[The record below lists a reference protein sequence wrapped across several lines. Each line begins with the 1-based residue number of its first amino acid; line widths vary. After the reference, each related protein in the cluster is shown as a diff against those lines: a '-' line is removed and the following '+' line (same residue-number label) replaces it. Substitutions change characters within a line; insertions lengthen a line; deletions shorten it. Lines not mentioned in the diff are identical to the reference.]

1 MRRAVKLF
9 LGGAACLAVGLACA
23 QEVNR
28 AAPVI
33 EAVDGSALLA
43 RQSGRVDALAKRLDG
58 MVARIDD
65 LERQVQSQGVLTLHN
80 QVAEV
85 KAEVARLRGVIDEL
99 QHRQAE
105 ADKRVKDFY
114 NDLDSRL
121 KAMVRA
127 APQPARAEP
136 AAVKPASVA
145 TTTPAVAAPS
155 AQAADPDAEGKA
167 YEAALGLL
175 KEGNY
180 AGAAQA
186 FQRFLQAYPNA
197 ALAANAL
204 YWQGLAQ
211 FSLGD
216 LKGAVATQQ
225 RLLKE
230 YAHSPKAP
238 DGMVNMA
245 RALLQLGDNE
255 AARRTLERVVA
266 EHPASKAADTA
277 RKMQELTK

>member
-1 MRRAVKLF
+1 MKRAAKLF
-9 LGGAACLAVGLACA
+9 LGGAACLAVGLSSA
-23 QEVNR
+23 QEVGR

-43 RQSGRVDALAKRLDG
+43 RQAGRVDALAKRLDG
-58 MVARIDD
+58 MVGRIDD

-99 QHRQAE
+99 QHRQTE

-121 KAMVRA
+121 KALAKSAQAPA
-127 APQPARAEP
+127 ATRAEP
-136 AAVKPASVA
+136 VAARPAPTGA
-145 TTTPAVAAPS
+145 TTPAGAATPG
-155 AQAADPDAEGKA
+155 ADPEAESKA
-167 YEAALGLL
+167 YEAALSLL

-186 FQRFLQAYPNA
+186 FQRFLQTYPNA

-216 LKGAVATQQ
+216 FKGAVATQQ
-225 RLLKE
+225 RLIKD
-230 YAHSPKAP
+230 YANSPKAP

-245 RALLQLGDNE
+245 RALLQLGDTE
-255 AARRTLERVVA
+255 AARRALERVVT